1 MSALSSSPFMIQRLE
16 KQGDVAQ
23 YLTKACP
30 QVASVKDS
38 LNGIGPPTSLR
49 NIDVSHRDKR
59 CTTSN
64 TQTHVCSIFLQDL
77 SAVEVASDNGNRRRG
92 YFQVPSPQLSALTP
106 SLALS
111 QSQSMF
117 TSPALA
123 NTFPRAISLPD

>member
-1 MSALSSSPFMIQRLE
+1 MHDMSALSSSPFMIQRLE

-23 YLTKACP
+23 YLSKACP

-38 LNGIGPPTSLR
+38 LNGIGPHRRTHLSETSTPRTATNAALHPTRRHMFAQFFYRIFRRLR
-49 NIDVSHRDKR
+49 LHQTTAIDG
-59 CTTSN
+59 
-64 TQTHVCSIFLQDL
+64 
-77 SAVEVASDNGNRRRG
+77 AVEV
-92 YFQVPSPQLSALTP
+92 ALTP